1 MLVEAQ
7 APGKLV
13 IVGEYAVLE
22 GAPGLAVAVDVRA
35 TARIATTTGRHD
47 AGPGRAPHLNQLV
60 IPESGV
66 SCGFRFVPGAEPRWE
81 GTSPGAFG
89 LPLTACVGV
98 LACRGLLPSPSETPP
113 CRIELESGDFHQ
125 TAADGRHIKLGVGSS
140 AAIVVALMGA
150 LLRWVG
156 HALPGRD
163 ELIELCHEGHHRLQ
177 GGTGSGIDVATSLA
191 GGVVAIKFN
200 EPPRRPPSRAPRPPG
215 STPLRVPQAEPVAW
229 PRHLRLVAA
238 WSGESASTPAMLGR
252 LRAFRE
258 KDPAGFDSH
267 MGRLGANAG
276 RAVAAWADDDMAAL
290 LTAIDGYES
299 GLRQLD
305 EAARIGIFSPAH
317 ERLREIARRHGAVY
331 KPSGAGGGDFGIAV
345 TDSPEVERALRRAYV
360 DAGVPLLDV
369 ELCAP
374 GLRVRGG

>member
-1 MLVEAQ
+1 
-7 APGKLV
+7 
-13 IVGEYAVLE
+13 
-22 GAPGLAVAVDVRA
+22 
-35 TARIATTTGRHD
+35 
-47 AGPGRAPHLNQLV
+47 
-60 IPESGV
+60 
-66 SCGFRFVPGAEPRWE
+66 
-81 GTSPGAFG
+81 
-89 LPLTACVGV
+89 
-98 LACRGLLPSPSETPP
+98 
-113 CRIELESGDFHQ
+113 
-125 TAADGRHIKLGVGSS
+125 
-140 AAIVVALMGA
+140 
-150 LLRWVG
+150 
-156 HALPGRD
+156 
-163 ELIELCHEGHHRLQ
+163 
-177 GGTGSGIDVATSLA
+177 
-191 GGVVAIKFN
+191 
-200 EPPRRPPSRAPRPPG
+200 SRAPRPPG

-374 GLRVRGG
+374 GLRVACPAWQPMRSTTNSASGATRRSAGSIPSRSARYCSELTLTAGESASASLIRRAAASQPGTTVSGIASAALPLP